1 MVWVHSHPLLLVP
14 SALRQVRWPPG
25 AWQSPLLARATV
37 LATHAPR
44 PAPSRCVL
52 LEQARIPSSCTVS
65 FFLHTPFP
73 SPEVWRV
80 LPHRT
85 QLLQGLLASHVIGF
99 HLFEYARHFMTSC
112 RRLLA
117 LGENVGA
124 GPAGGVLSIDLG
136 SRRATI
142 TVSHVGIDCEVIR
155 HRLGQPEVTQQREAL
170 VNKRPDLR
178 GRTILGGV
186 EMLNKQQ
193 GVALKLL
200 AFEQLLAHQLAKT
213 ISGLR
218 CPINEGAERLH
229 SSPRA

>member
-1 MVWVHSHPLLLVP
+1 M
-14 SALRQVRWPPG
+14 
-25 AWQSPLLARATV
+25 
-37 LATHAPR
+37 
-44 PAPSRCVL
+44 
-52 LEQARIPSSCTVS
+52 
-65 FFLHTPFP
+65 
-73 SPEVWRV
+73 

-155 HRLGQPEVTQQREAL
+155 HRLSQPEVTQQREAL

-218 CPINEGAERLH
+218 CPINPPGSPEGAERLL
-229 SSPRA
+229 SLPRA

>member
-1 MVWVHSHPLLLVP
+1 M
-14 SALRQVRWPPG
+14 
-25 AWQSPLLARATV
+25 
-37 LATHAPR
+37 
-44 PAPSRCVL
+44 
-52 LEQARIPSSCTVS
+52 
-65 FFLHTPFP
+65 
-73 SPEVWRV
+73 

-155 HRLGQPEVTQQREAL
+155 HRLGQPEVAQQREAL

-200 AFEQLLAHQLAKT
+200 AFEQLLAHQLAE
-213 ISGLR
+213 ISPGPR
-218 CPINEGAERLH
+218 CPNNRPGSPEGGERLH
-229 SSPRA
+229 LSIHSGASGCHAVGFRAPSK